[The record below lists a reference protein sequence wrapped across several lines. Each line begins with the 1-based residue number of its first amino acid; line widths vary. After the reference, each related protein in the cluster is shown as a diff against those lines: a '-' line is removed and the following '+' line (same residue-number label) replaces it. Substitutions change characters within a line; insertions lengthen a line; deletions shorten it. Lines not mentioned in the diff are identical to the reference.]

1 MSFQG
6 LYSMPRRE
14 THTPVT
20 RALPTAALSLAVL
33 LPFAAPAHAKAADKS
48 EAPPIETP
56 KEELQTATFGSGCFW
71 CTEAVFQL
79 VQGVKSAVSG
89 FSGGRM
95 KNPTYRDVLT
105 GMTGHAEVVQVTFD
119 PKVVSYKDL
128 LEIFWR
134 THDPTTLNQQ
144 GPDVGSQYRSV
155 VFYHT
160 DEQKQLAAH
169 YKQRVDESTL
179 FRSPVVTQISPFEA
193 FYPADAYHQ
202 EYYDNNGR
210 QPYCKRYIGPKLAKF
225 KKIFQEK
232 LKKEPEP
239 LAKIR
244 KTDSEWRSQLS
255 REQYRVMREKGT
267 ESAFTGTYWKH
278 KEKGVYEC
286 VGCGLPLFESATK
299 FRSGTGWPSFWTPAE
314 PRHIAQEVDRSYSVL
329 RMEVK
334 CAQCE
339 SHLGHVFND
348 GPAPTGLRYCINSA
362 SLQFENAEEK

>member
-1 MSFQG
+1 MFFEEV
-6 LYSMPRRE
+6 YFMPRRE
-14 THTPVT
+14 THTAITSAV
-20 RALPTAALSLAVL
+20 PTAVLSLAAL
-33 LPFAAPAHAKAADKS
+33 LPLAAPADTKAVDQS
-48 EAPPIETP
+48 DGRPIERS

-79 VQGVKSAVSG
+79 VEGVKSAVSG

-128 LEIFWR
+128 LEVFWR
-134 THDPTTLNQQ
+134 THDPTTPNQQ

-155 VFYHT
+155 IFHHT
-160 DEQKQLAAH
+160 DEQKQLATH

-179 FRSPVVTQISPFEA
+179 FRSAVVTEISPFQA
-193 FYPADAYHQ
+193 FYPAEAYHQ
-202 EYYDNNGR
+202 EYYDRNGR
-210 QPYCKRYIGPKLAKF
+210 QPYCRRYIGPKLAKF

-239 LAKIR
+239 LARIR

-255 REQYRVMREKGT
+255 REQYRVTREKGT
-267 ESAFTGTYWKH
+267 ETAYTGRYWKH
-278 KEKGVYEC
+278 KEGGVYAC
-286 VGCGLPLFESATK
+286 VCCGLPLFDSSTK

-314 PRHIAQEVDRSYSVL
+314 PRHIAQEIDRSHNAL

-334 CAQCE
+334 CAQCD